1 MFRTEPLASKPWRSV
16 GALVA
21 AAALAVGCGGGGTD
35 EAGAP
40 PTPVFDARSVTQ
52 SVGTAGG
59 SVVLTAADGTG
70 YRLTLPAGALGA
82 ATSITL
88 ASTEPAEGARAA
100 VELAPASL
108 RLAQPA
114 TLTITPPAG
123 APFGANA
130 SVRLAGAPMPLTAAA
145 AGAIEVSLPMLPG
158 GDTPAAR
165 AFAATSGRVQAQ
177 ATRRIVCGVVTRGA
191 NQGAVLDIE
200 DLANGMDLGT
210 LHQCVVQSAAA
221 LERAGQY
228 EQAIVLNLATAAFMQ
243 RVGIDTGATDVPRL
257 LDDAKREVC
266 LRRNQ
271 ALDFVRI
278 HPVSGIDE
286 QVRLSKLLLWW
297 EKQASLLGA
306 QCGASAGD
314 YAELL
319 TTKAGELAAHV
330 QTRRASLAQPGS
342 SDHAEGLRAGARL
355 AGMGDELRALRP
367 ASPTIDENLARNV
380 FENQVEAGLVDAML
394 DGPWRSCRD
403 SGDYAPLRA
412 LVDAFGGIARVG
424 GRVNRALHYC
434 GATLGA
440 ASRRA
445 DNSALQTLAQAL
457 GGVDA
462 RNTVEQGTLAVAK
475 GGTLRLSG
483 PIGRLQC
490 AQGVQ
495 SAEAL
500 VIEVNGVELR
510 RDATAPYLGSALE
523 LGIDQLIA
531 TAGAD
536 PATVRT
542 LTLTLRRE
550 GDACGGAWGAHRAPL
565 LTLEL
570 SFDRQSQVATGTG
583 TGTLTNSCGTN
594 ATVPVTI
601 TAILLATGEGSVTPL
616 RAVPYSGGS
625 GTFTGDFSTSAS
637 ITIVN
642 TPFDGASG
650 VTNVTVTP
658 TTISGSMHFINLTT
672 AACDETQGGTFFA
685 RIEFSVPRE

>member
-1 MFRTEPLASKPWRSV
+1 MHRTAPLAENLRRF
-16 GALVA
+16 VA
-21 AAALAVGCGGGGTD
+21 CLLAGAALAVGCGGGGGD
-35 EAGAP
+35 GAGST
-40 PTPVFDARSVTQ
+40 PTPVFDARAVTQ

-59 SVVLTAADGTG
+59 SVVLTAADGTS
-70 YRLTLPAGALGA
+70 YRLTLPAGALSA
-82 ATSITL
+82 AVSFTL

-100 VELAPASL
+100 LELAPAGL

-114 TLTITPPAG
+114 TLTITPAAG
-123 APFGANA
+123 APFGAHA
-130 SVRLAGAPMPLTAAA
+130 SVRLAGAPMPVSAAV

-158 GDTPAAR
+158 GDTATAR
-165 AFAATSGRVQAQ
+165 TLAATGGRVQAQ
-177 ATRRIVCGVVTRGA
+177 ATRRIVCGVITRGA
-191 NQGAVLDIE
+191 NQGTVLDIE
-200 DLANGMDLGT
+200 DLANGMDLAT
-210 LHQCVVQSAAA
+210 LHQCVVQTAGA

-257 LDDAKREVC
+257 LDDARREVC
-266 LRRNQ
+266 VRRNQ

-319 TTKAGELAAHV
+319 TSKAGELAAHL
-330 QTRRASLAQPGS
+330 QTRRASLGQPGS
-342 SDHAEGLRAGARL
+342 SDHAEGLRAGGRL
-355 AGMGDELRALRP
+355 AVMGDELRSLRP
-367 ASPTIDENLARNV
+367 ASPTIDETLARNV

-394 DGPWRSCRD
+394 DGPWRRCRD
-403 SGDYAPLRA
+403 SGDYGPLRA

-424 GRVNRALHYC
+424 ARVNRALHYC
-434 GATLGA
+434 GATLEA

-457 GGVDA
+457 GGIDA
-462 RNTVEQGTLAVAK
+462 RNAVERGTLAVAK

-483 PIGRLQC
+483 PIGKLHC
-490 AQGVQ
+490 AQGLQ

-500 VIEVNGVELR
+500 VIDVNGIELR
-510 RDATAPYLGSALE
+510 RDAVAPYLGSGLE
-523 LGIDQLIA
+523 LGIDPLIT

-542 LTLTLRRE
+542 LTLTLRRV
-550 GDACGGAWGAHRAPL
+550 GDACGGAWGSHPAPL

-570 SFDRQSQVATGTG
+570 SFDRQPQSAAGSGTAS
-583 TGTLTNSCGTN
+583 LTDGCGTST
-594 ATVPVTI
+594 TVPFGI
-601 TAILLATGEGSVTPL
+601 EATLSPNGEGGVTGSDL
-616 RAVPYSGGS
+616 VPHSGGS
-625 GTFTGDFSTSAS
+625 GTFSGDFSTSAS
-637 ITIVN
+637 ISIAYV
-642 TPFDGASG
+642 PFDGAST
-650 VTNVTVTP
+650 VTLVTVTA
-658 TTISGSMHFINLTT
+658 TSISGSMHFINNT
-672 AACDETQGGTFFA
+672 AFCNEDPANGPYFA
-685 RIEFSVPRE
+685 RLVFSVPRQ